1 MTFATTTNQ
10 INPERI
16 GSLMKWN
23 DFALEFPNLW
33 QSEHSRRHFL
43 NTRKAQM
50 IKSGSLVKTTIG
62 WLVDPELLAQ
72 QMPILLIKPDAEQL
86 KLPLDGRDGGAL

>member
-1 MTFATTTNQ
+1 MTLATTSIQ
-10 INPERI
+10 ISPDRI

-23 DFALEFPNLW
+23 DYALEFPNLW

-62 WLVDPELLAQ
+62 WLVDPELLSQ
-72 QMPILLIKPDAEQL
+72 QLPILLIKPDAEQL
-86 KLPLDGRDGGAL
+86 KLELECHAGEAL